1 MWLQPSAIRR
11 AWLSARGRC
20 DWFVHTE
27 QDGLLRRERTRRAAL
42 RWARGYGEPCAVSPQ
57 DLVPELAGRVALYPG
72 EGPDTYVPRR

>member
-1 MWLQPSAIRR
+1 VWLQPTAIRR
-11 AWLSARGRC
+11 AWLSARGQC

-27 QDGLLRRERTRRAAL
+27 HDRLLRRERTRRAAMK
-42 RWARGYGEPCAVSPQ
+42 WARGYEEPCAVSPQ